1 MPRGLNAP
9 SNVRFWQCVR
19 CAAPL
24 TPPARTY
31 LFNSKKRRLSAPGL
45 REQCRFWVN
54 VTPLRPA
61 IYIPSHL

>member
-1 MPRGLNAP
+1 MSLLAVRSLRRPLMTP
-9 SNVRFWQCVR
+9 S
-19 CAAPL
+19 
-24 TPPARTY
+24 ARTY
-31 LFNSKKRRLSAPGL
+31 RFNSKKRRLSAPRL

>member
-1 MPRGLNAP
+1 MFAFGGA
-9 SNVRFWQCVR
+9 F
-19 CAAPL
+19 AAPPL
-24 TPPARTY
+24 MTPSARTY
-31 LFNSKKRRLSAPGL
+31 RFNAKKRRLSAPGL